1 MNYQPLWKKKRSVGD
16 LFQEDKGKVL
26 LIPLDQIRPNPTQ
39 PRKHF
44 DEVEIVS
51 LADSIRQHGLIQP
64 ITVRRSLV
72 ENDENDCFYCIA
84 GERRLRAFKMLGKS
98 SIPAILLNTSPS
110 GSAELAIVENLMRKD
125 LNLFEYAQALAT
137 LIEKYEL
144 TQDELARSMSTSQS
158 NIANKLRLLRFT
170 PLEQKIIL
178 DYGLTERHARAI
190 LRIQDEK
197 EREKI
202 TLHIAQESL
211 TVKETEQYIDKLLI
225 PEKTIKAKRDAFT
238 ERDCCNKL
246 EKTLL
251 FIKKRGL
258 SAETTK
264 TESNE
269 AIIYTISI
277 PKSSV

>member
-1 MNYQPLWKKKRSVGD
+1 MFEQASA
-16 LFQEDKGKVL
+16 
-26 LIPLDQIRPNPTQ
+26 
-39 PRKHF
+39 
-44 DEVEIVS
+44 IVS
-51 LADSIRQHGLIQP
+51 L
-64 ITVRRSLV
+64 
-72 ENDENDCFYCIA
+72 
-84 GERRLRAFKMLGKS
+84 
-98 SIPAILLNTSPS
+98 
-110 GSAELAIVENLMRKD
+110 
-125 LNLFEYAQALAT
+125 
-137 LIEKYEL
+137 IEIYGL
-144 TQDELARSMSTSQS
+144 TQEQAAKRLSLSQS
-158 NIANKLRLLRFT
+158 YVANKLRLLRFT

-178 DYGLTERHARAI
+178 DYGMTERHARAI

-197 EREKI
+197 EREKV

-225 PEKTIKAKRDAFT
+225 PEKPIKVKREAFT
-238 ERDCCNKL
+238 ERDCCKKL